1 MLVLLRRKLASRIDA
16 SVDAPLAPLAALVKQ
31 FRDVDTRIR
40 AIDLA
45 AAEAA
50 AQAGDDD
57 DDNGCDD
64 TGWDPSKLGWLDTLP
79 VSTGRR
85 QLPAVLIGGVVDHHR
100 NHGWVLKCAP
110 RERRR
115 HD

>member
-1 MLVLLRRKLASRIDA
+1 MSRRPGAPRLASVTEIPSSQRRRGRPYKTLSSAASGLASEREMLVLLRRKLASRIDA

-64 TGWDPSKLGWLDTLP
+64 TGWDPSKL
-79 VSTGRR
+79 
-85 QLPAVLIGGVVDHHR
+85 
-100 NHGWVLKCAP
+100 
-110 RERRR
+110 
-115 HD
+115 